1 MKKLVTNQY
10 SLKEEDMTEVVKR
23 VKILLRNSNNEVLLA
38 YSHNNYQFPG
48 GHVEEGETLIE
59 TVNREITEETG
70 MVLNIN
76 SLEPFACALGYY
88 KDQPEEGK
96 NRKIEIYYY
105 EVKTDEKPN
114 LDNTEYTDHE
124 KDGQFELRYIP
135 LNEVEQTLK
144 ENADKYGDK
153 HGIAREMLELFEMY
167 KDSLND

>member
-70 MVLNIN
+70 IVLNVN

-88 KDQPEEGK
+88 KD
-96 NRKIEIYYY
+96 
-105 EVKTDEKPN
+105 
-114 LDNTEYTDHE
+114 
-124 KDGQFELRYIP
+124 
-135 LNEVEQTLK
+135 
-144 ENADKYGDK
+144 
-153 HGIAREMLELFEMY
+153 
-167 KDSLND
+167 